1 MPEPATALPRTAPH
15 APTAATPMAF
25 VRAIVQAY
33 TQRGMDA
40 SAVLRQAQITPSD
53 IAHPHGRITALQMEQ
68 LSDGAMRELDD
79 EALGWFGRR
88 LPWGSYG
95 MLARASIS
103 APHLGLAL
111 QRWCRHHGLLT
122 DDIALHLASDGA
134 TATLAITE
142 HRDLGTLREFCLV
155 SMLRNALGLACWLI
169 DSRLPLQG
177 ADFPFAPPPHQAAYP
192 LLFAGPIAFR
202 APHAALRFD
211 ARYLAMPLQ
220 RDENALRTML
230 QRALPLT
237 VRQYRRDR
245 LLVQRVRQALAA
257 DTGALQG
264 ADALAERLHLSPRT
278 LHRQLKEE
286 GASLQ
291 ALKDE
296 VRQHR
301 AIEWLH
307 RTDRPIKQ
315 VAQAAG
321 FLNEKSFIRA
331 FRGWTG
337 QSPAAFRRAARLAG
351 GGGFG
356 QGV

>member
-1 MPEPATALPRTAPH
+1 MPATPIDSAPSSTQGP
-15 APTAATPMAF
+15 AAATPMAF
-25 VRAIVQAY
+25 VRAIMQAY
-33 TQRGMDA
+33 ALRGMDA
-40 SAVLRQAQITPSD
+40 SAVLRQAQITPPE
-53 IAHPHGRITALQMEQ
+53 IGNPHGRITALQMEQ

-122 DDIALHLASDGA
+122 DDIALTLTSDGA
-134 TATLAITE
+134 TATLAINE

-177 ADFPFAPPPHQAAYP
+177 ADFPFAPPPHQAVYP
-192 LLFAGPIAFR
+192 LLFAGPIAFE
-202 APHAALRFD
+202 APQAVLRFD
-211 ARYLAMPLQ
+211 ARYLALPLR
-220 RDENALRTML
+220 RDEEALRTML

-245 LLVQRVRQALAA
+245 LLVQRVRQVLAA
-257 DTGALQG
+257 DSGALYG
-264 ADALAERLHLSPRT
+264 AQALTERLHLSPRT

-301 AIEWLH
+301 AIDLLH

-321 FLNEKSFIRA
+321 FMNEKSFIRA
-331 FRGWTG
+331 FRDWTG
-337 QSPAAFRRAARLAG
+337 QSPAAFRRAARLASG
-351 GGGFG
+351 G
-356 QGV
+356 

>member
-1 MPEPATALPRTAPH
+1 
-15 APTAATPMAF
+15 MAF

-53 IAHPHGRITALQMEQ
+53 IDHPQGRITALQMEQ

-122 DDIALHLASDGA
+122 DDIALHLATDGA

-142 HRDLGTLREFCLV
+142 HCDLGTLREFCLV

-202 APHAALRFD
+202 APQAALRFD

-356 QGV
+356 QGA